1 MGDIKLGS
9 ILLVAKGEY
18 ARWLSTPRIILL
30 AVAFLPLRDGTVLP
44 LLEASRRMGS
54 PLNILEP
61 CIATMNSWMGLLLFG
76 LVYLVLMSPFPKAD
90 GNMLFYVAR
99 MGKRNWVL
107 GEMLFQFLC
116 AMLYS
121 LAANLLTM
129 AQVAGDSFLDN
140 GWSLV
145 VTEYDEKFTP
155 GWGNMIK
162 EILPPNLYFQMPP
175 YSAFFFSFAMFVLLS
190 LSNHK

>member
-107 GEMLFQFLC
+107 GEMLFQLLC
-116 AMLYS
+116 AILY
-121 LAANLLTM
+121 ADYG
-129 AQVAGDSFLDN
+129 AGGGGFL
-140 GWSLV
+140 
-145 VTEYDEKFTP
+145 P
-155 GWGNMIK
+155 GQRLEPGGDRIR
-162 EILPPNLYFQMPP
+162 
-175 YSAFFFSFAMFVLLS
+175 
-190 LSNHK
+190 